1 MHRFLLLLITSC
13 LLLTV
18 NAQTWVSQIQYLKQ
32 EQYLRLTCANGT
44 CEVLLPNLAGSEK
57 LVVKGDPQTIGSWTF
72 VRDFE
77 TWQFETVNP
86 SAANGTWAVEMILP
100 FRQTV
105 HFFQQGAPI
114 DRQELYRYSGTFGNP
129 QGELI
134 ITYPHRGFLRM
145 ESSLSGQN
153 HSLKPLQAEQTFWAA
168 SGERLRFTE
177 MVQGVYQQLEVLN
190 DDGTV
195 RSSLQRQ
202 VEVRRI
208 DVSIP
213 TTTDTLVGKLFL
225 PDVPLQQKL
234 PACVLLPA
242 AAGQVSMENNVYE
255 AQWLAAHGMV
265 CLIFDKP
272 GMGLSTAHMNFETAT
287 FEEKAKLFHQVVEYL
302 MMHEQVDM
310 EKLGVHGGSQSG
322 RLAIMMAMDRP
333 ARIAFANAVSA
344 PLMNQMEQ
352 QLFAVNHFHRQKHVN
367 ERTNV
372 RILQLWQRY
381 LQGIIDG
388 AIPQDLPKEIT
399 SLHQLDSTLFLPP
412 NSTTIPASPNAED
425 LQNDRILQEIKKLR
439 RPIFLQY
446 GEFDERVDAQ
456 NSVYQ
461 LEQQAYIKRMVQVRF
476 YSRANHSLMT
486 PEGEIAPAYLVDKV
500 NWLRSIGVLR

>member
-1 MHRFLLLLITSC
+1 MSRWLYLLLIGCSSIS
-13 LLLTV
+13 L
-18 NAQTWVSQIQYLKQ
+18 NAQTWVSQIRYLGQ
-32 EQYLRLTCANGT
+32 DHYLRLSCANGT
-44 CEVLLPNLAGSEK
+44 CEVLLPELAGTEK
-57 LVVKGDPQTIGSWTF
+57 LTVKGNPNSPGQWSF
-72 VRDFE
+72 LRDFE
-77 TWQFETVNP
+77 TWQFETSTIP
-86 SAANGTWAVEMILP
+86 QANETWQVEMLHP
-100 FRQTV
+100 FRQEV
-105 HFFQQGAPI
+105 HFFQQGTPI
-114 DRQELYRYSGTFGNP
+114 DRQQLYRYSGTFGNS

-168 SGERLRFTE
+168 SGERLRFGE
-177 MVQGVYQQLEVLN
+177 MVQGVYQQLEILN
-190 DDGTV
+190 NNGTV
-195 RSSLQRQ
+195 RSTLQRQ

-213 TTTDTLVGKLFL
+213 TATDTLVGKLFL
-225 PDVPLQQKL
+225 PDVPIQQRL
-234 PACVLLPA
+234 PACLLLPA

-255 AQWLAAHGMV
+255 AQWLAAHGMI
-265 CLIFDKP
+265 CLIFDRP

-344 PLMNQMEQ
+344 PLMDQMEQ
-352 QLFAVNHFHRQKHVN
+352 QLYAVNHFHRQRHVN

-372 RILQLWQRY
+372 RTLSVWQRY
-381 LQGIIDG
+381 LQGIVDG
-388 AIPQDLPKEIT
+388 AIPPDLPSEIAT
-399 SLHQLDSTLFLPP
+399 LQQLDSSLFLPP
-412 NSTTIPASPNAED
+412 PTAELPGSPNAED
-425 LQNDRILQEIKKLR
+425 LQNDRILREIKKLR
-439 RPIFLQY
+439 RPVFLQY
-446 GEFDERVDAQ
+446 GELDERVDAQ

-461 LEQQAYIKRMVQVRF
+461 LEQQAYIKRMVHVRF
-476 YSRANHSLMT
+476 YHRANHSLMT
-486 PEGEIAPAYLVDKV
+486 PEGAIAPAYLVDKV
-500 NWLRSIGVLR
+500 NWLRSIGILP